1 MEKNEVMKMKSSES
15 QVMDGSDIMK
25 LVGNEAVFSNF
36 VDHKFQQLD
45 IDKDGKLS
53 VKELQP
59 AVADIGVA
67 LGLPPQGS
75 SPESDHIYSEVLQ
88 EFTHGK
94 QEKVSKTEF
103 KEVLSD
109 ILLGMAAGL
118 KRDPIVLLR
127 MDGEDLLEFVKSP
140 AFEPE
145 MLSLYSELEL
155 PDGSLKDYIIK
166 AFEKL
171 TVDQG
176 MPPASDSWVMSNV
189 VEPVVESCIGVSNEQ
204 PVTQETF
211 LAEFKKVAES
221 AAQRLKEQP
230 VIVAHSENT
239 FDGSGI
245 KRLLS
250 NKFELDKTLDSSL
263 KTIPRDRHGKM
274 SKEYLRVALDVLS
287 PSAGLPPIGAVDQ
300 MDKVIQE
307 VCKMLDADDGKMV
320 KEEEFK
326 KLLTEIL
333 GSMMLQ
339 LEGNPV
345 SVSTNSVVHE
355 PLASS
360 STLLQPPSISE
371 IKDHGLDQWT
381 SVFSLDVDCYDPL
394 DPIGNISVTYD
405 IVRWTEDGYQARITI
420 QNYYK
425 YRHIEKLGWQL
436 GWTWAANE
444 VIWSMSGAFATQQG
458 NCSAFKSEIPH
469 CCKKNPIIVDLA
481 PEAPPEKRSDGCCHG
496 GLLAASAINP
506 SNSFASFEMK
516 VGNIRGNY
524 TAHKPL
530 NLTLMAPG
538 PGYTCD
544 EFIDTDPTTSLVIEG
559 QRQEQVIRTWKSTCT
574 YSTFLANNSPTCC
587 VSLSTFY
594 NPEVTPCNLCSC
606 GCKLADNE
614 AKSCIG
620 QSSSSPY
627 ERELLQCTDHMCPI
641 RVHWHIKK
649 NYRKY
654 WRVKLTVSN
663 YNLDKNYSN
672 WNLVVQHPGFSQQAT
687 VFSFNNTMLST
698 VGVPDEVALFWGL
711 DFYNDALL
719 QAEEKQVGSVT
730 TEILLLKDMTS
741 FTLSN
746 GWAFPRRIYF
756 NGENCEM
763 PLPQTFPMLPNG
775 CSREKPCEKSSIMQ
789 LPWLKRRNSSEE
801 SFHFL
806 AHEYIPKIWTMVNI
820 IGLRPLAYD

>member
-1 MEKNEVMKMKSSES
+1 MEKNEVMKMKSSGNTES

-25 LVGNEAVFSNF
+25 LVGNETVFSNF
-36 VDHKFQQLD
+36 VDHKFQELD
-45 IDKDGKLS
+45 IDQDGKLS

-59 AVADIGVA
+59 AVADIGAA
-67 LGLPPQGS
+67 LGLPAQGS

-94 QEKVSKTEF
+94 QEKVSKNEF

-145 MLSLYSELEL
+145 MLSLYSELEF
-155 PDGSLKDYIIK
+155 PDGCLKDYIIK

-176 MPPASDSWVMSNV
+176 MPPASDSWVMTNV
-189 VEPVVESCIGVSNEQ
+189 VEPVVESCVGASNMQ

-221 AAQRLKEQP
+221 AVQRLKEQP
-230 VIVAHSENT
+230 VIVAHSENI
-239 FDGSGI
+239 FDGSGV

-250 NKFELDKTLDSSL
+250 NKFELDKTLDSAL

-274 SKEYLRVALDVLS
+274 SKEYLRVALDVLA
-287 PSAGLPPIGAVDQ
+287 PSAGLPPIGAVGQ
-300 MDKVIQE
+300 MDNVVKE

-345 SVSTNSVVHE
+345 SVSTNSV
-355 PLASS
+355 
-360 STLLQPPSISE
+360 
-371 IKDHGLDQWT
+371 
-381 SVFSLDVDCYDPL
+381 
-394 DPIGNISVTYD
+394 
-405 IVRWTEDGYQARITI
+405 ARITI
-420 QNYYK
+420 QNYYQ
-425 YRHIEKLGWQL
+425 YRHIEKPGWQL

-458 NCSAFKSEIPH
+458 NCSTFKSEIPH
-469 CCKKNPIIVDLA
+469 SCKKDPIIVDLA
-481 PEAPPEKRSDGCCHG
+481 PEAPPEKRSDGCCQG
-496 GLLAASAINP
+496 GFLAASVINP
-506 SNSFASFEMK
+506 SNSFTSFEMK
-516 VGNIRGNY
+516 VGNLRGNY
-524 TAHKPL
+524 TAHRPL
-530 NLTLMAPG
+530 NLTLMAPR

-544 EFIDTDPTTSLVIEG
+544 DFVDTDPTTSSVIEG

-574 YSTFLANNSPTCC
+574 YSTFLANKSPTCC

-594 NPEVTPCNLCSC
+594 NPEVTPCRVCSC

-620 QSSSSPY
+620 QSSSSPH
-627 ERELLQCTDHMCPI
+627 ERELLQCTDHMCPL
-641 RVHWHIKK
+641 RVHWHLKK
-649 NYRKY
+649 NYRSH
-654 WRVKLTVSN
+654 WRVKLTISN
-663 YNLDKNYSN
+663 YNLLKNYSN
-672 WNLVVQHPGFSQQAT
+672 WNVVVQHPGFSQQAT
-687 VFSFNNTMLST
+687 VFSFNNTILRT
-698 VGVPDEVALFWGL
+698 VGVPDEIALFWGL

-730 TEILLLKDMTS
+730 TEILLLKDMSS

-746 GWAFPRRIYF
+746 GWAFPRRVYF
-756 NGENCEM
+756 NGEDCEM
-763 PLPQTFPMLPNG
+763 PLPQAYPMLPNG
-775 CSREKPCEKSSIMQ
+775 CSNEKPCSSHLSVLLLIY
-789 LPWLKRRNSSEE
+789 LTYLTLIFWS
-801 SFHFL
+801 
-806 AHEYIPKIWTMVNI
+806 
-820 IGLRPLAYD
+820 